1 MDQMSSLAKYTQGS
15 ISRYLMQ
22 LSLPAILTIF
32 LNISF
37 IAVDTIFLAH
47 YSHDALV
54 AISFC
59 FPVAVLFQMIANG
72 MGIAVASVL
81 SRHLGANKTD
91 LARSAIASSLL
102 LVVVIAIVVLPMS
115 LFGIPIIQA
124 MTAIPAQYAEL
135 FHGFFSVWFY
145 GFFFVLVNFIGSNVL
160 RVYGHPI
167 KVARIQIT
175 SCMLNLLLSPILIF
189 TADMGIVGSALAG
202 VIARCLTSIWICLE
216 IKRVAFDRGVHAAI
230 ICSLDKLLK
239 NMQSILSV
247 AIPASLTNA
256 IGPMATIF
264 LVHLLA
270 HYGDNVVAGFGIASR
285 IEMLAVVPLFAL
297 SASVGPIIGQN
308 FGATLYDRS
317 YKTLTISYSWCLIWG
332 LCVASAL
339 VLFGHAL
346 SLCFSQDVSVL
357 HIATLYLLILP
368 CSYAFWGIIMM
379 TNSNFNSI
387 GKPLVS
393 TSITLVRLG
402 ILFVPLCLLLG
413 HYYGYVGIFF
423 AFMLSNILTSI
434 LCWYLSKKLLRKRLS

>member
-1 MDQMSSLAKYTQGS
+1 MSSLAKYTQGS
-15 ISRYLMQ
+15 IPRYLMQ

-72 MGIAVASVL
+72 MGIAAASVL
-81 SRHLGANKTD
+81 SRHLGGHRTR
-91 LARSAIASSLL
+91 LAQSSIITLLL
-102 LVVVIAIVVLPMS
+102 LVIVLAIIVLPIS
-115 LFGIPIIQA
+115 LFGIPILESI
-124 MTAIPAQYAEL
+124 TAVPEKYSQL

-160 RVYGHPI
+160 RVYGHPL
-167 KVARIQIT
+167 KVARIQVT
-175 SCMLNLLLSPILIF
+175 SCLLNLILSPVLIF

-202 VIARCLTSIWICLE
+202 VMARCLTSLWICVE
-216 IKRVAFDRGVHAAI
+216 IKRIAFDKHNGIARMFSTSELMTNI
-230 ICSLDKLLK
+230 K
-239 NMQSILSV
+239 SILSIAV
-247 AIPASLTNA
+247 PAVMTNA
-256 IGPMATIF
+256 IGPIATIF

-270 HYGDNVVAGFGIASR
+270 RYGDNVVAGFGIASR

-317 YKTLTISYSWCLIWG
+317 YKTLKISYSWCLIWG

-339 VLFGHAL
+339 VIFGHAL

-368 CSYAFWGIIMM
+368 CSYAFWGVIMM

-413 HYYGYVGIFF
+413 HYFGYVGIFF

-434 LCWYLSKKLLRKRLS
+434 LCWYLSKKLWRKRLS